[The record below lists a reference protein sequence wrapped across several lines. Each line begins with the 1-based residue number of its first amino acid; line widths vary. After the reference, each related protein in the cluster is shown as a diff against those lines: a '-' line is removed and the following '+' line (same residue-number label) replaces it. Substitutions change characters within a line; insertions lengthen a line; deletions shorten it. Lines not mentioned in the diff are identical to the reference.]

1 MLSSRGHK
9 FCATLFESMDSDGE
23 DDTFVESERKSSS
36 VEALP
41 TMRRRSTLVEVGL
54 EGIK

>member
-9 FCATLFESMDSDGE
+9 FCATLFESMDSDCE
-23 DDTFVESERKSSS
+23 DDTFVESESKTRS
-36 VEALP
+36 VEELP
-41 TMRRRSTLVEVGL
+41 TMRRRSTLVDVGL

>member
-9 FCATLFESMDSDGE
+9 FCATLFEDINSDGE
-23 DDTFVESERKSSS
+23 DDTFIESEGKTRS

>member
-9 FCATLFESMDSDGE
+9 FCATLFEDINSDCE
-23 DDTFVESERKSSS
+23 DDTFVEGKTRS
-36 VEALP
+36 VEELP